1 MGNLFKTP
9 KGTKASDVFKLSPKE
24 IELIRMFRKGPLSE
38 ADIKKYRLK
47 RTKAKGGKINK
58 KKK

>member
-1 MGNLFKTP
+1 MNNLFKTP

-24 IELIRMFRKGPLSE
+24 IELIRMFRKGLSE